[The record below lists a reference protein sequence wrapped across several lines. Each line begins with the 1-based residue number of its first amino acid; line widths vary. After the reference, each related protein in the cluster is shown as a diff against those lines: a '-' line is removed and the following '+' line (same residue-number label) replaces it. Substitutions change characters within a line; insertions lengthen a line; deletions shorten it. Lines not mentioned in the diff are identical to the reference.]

1 MTDYQNVLFPYAYNI
16 LGSVEDSRDAIQDVI
31 LKYTAKKVKPEN
43 EKNYLIRGVINQ
55 SLNRKRNQK
64 KIQSEEGWL
73 PEPVSTDTSDL
84 GLELNQMVSYSL
96 MFLLERLN
104 PRERAVF
111 ILKEA
116 FAYTHDEIADVLAIT
131 TESSRKILSRATNKL
146 KERRTTNKVSPVQ
159 FEIIDSFTDA
169 IRRRDLDHLHSLLS
183 DDISFHADGG
193 GKIKVVKHH
202 CFGVREVA
210 DLLIYVHHKY
220 QTNYTTRPTHINH
233 QPAILRYYRDKLIS
247 CQVFEFDNDNQ
258 KINRISIVLDPK
270 KLKHLHFS

>member
-16 LGSVEDSRDAIQDVI
+16 LGSVEDSKDAIQDVL
-31 LKYTAKKVKPEN
+31 LKYTAKQIKPEN

-55 SLNRKRNQK
+55 SLNRKRDQK
-64 KIQSEEGWL
+64 KMQTEEGWL
-73 PEPVSTDTSDL
+73 PEPIATDASDL

-104 PRERAVF
+104 PKERAVF

-116 FAYTHDEIADVLAIT
+116 FAYTHEEIAEVLSIT
-131 TESSRKILSRATNKL
+131 IESSRKILSRAVNKL
-146 KERRTTNKVSPVQ
+146 KERRATKEVSPAQ
-159 FEIIDSFTDA
+159 FEVIDSFAEA
-169 IRRRDLDHLHSLLS
+169 IRKRDLDHIHSLLA

-193 GKIKVVKHH
+193 SKVKVVKHH

-210 DLLIYVHHKY
+210 DLLVYVYHKY
-220 QTNYTTRPTHINH
+220 ETNYTSRATSINH

-247 CQVFEFDNDNQ
+247 CQIFEFDEGQ
-258 KINRISIVLDPK
+258 KIKRISIILDPK
-270 KLKHLHFS
+270 KLKHLNTN